1 MLTGGMRQVF
11 EHSYRV
17 VRWTDRDHMI
27 EEVAQCSNWTLADA
41 VWMAAMKMWPTD
53 EITLQHGIRVM
64 KSGRDGIK
72 L

>member
-1 MLTGGMRQVF
+1 
-11 EHSYRV
+11 
-17 VRWTDRDHMI
+17 MI

-41 VWMAAMKMWPTD
+41 VWTAAMKMWPTD

-64 KSGRDGIK
+64 KSGREGVK